1 MRNTL
6 AGIRLIHL
14 PSSRPLRAPIMADRP
29 LITGSFSDANSADRA
44 YSAFRERGY
53 TDDDLHVMMS
63 DDTRKTYF
71 DRDDAA
77 IDEGSKA
84 LEGAG
89 TGAAIGG
96 SVGGILG
103 AIAAVGTAV
112 ALPGIGLVAGPLVG
126 ALAGAGAGGA
136 AGSLVGALVGA
147 GIPEDHAKRYEDD
160 VKSGG
165 IVMGVH
171 PRDDDHDYVSG
182 RYDEYGASNVYAP
195 GRANQAM

>member
-1 MRNTL
+1 
-6 AGIRLIHL
+6 
-14 PSSRPLRAPIMADRP
+14 MADRP
-29 LITGSFSDANSADRA
+29 LITGSFSDPDAADRA
-44 YSAFRERGY
+44 YSSFRERGY

-63 DDTRKTYF
+63 EDTKEQYHSRP
-71 DRDDAA
+71 DAA

-96 SVGGILG
+96 SLGGILG

-112 ALPGIGLVAGPLVG
+112 ALPGVGLIAGPLVG

-147 GIPEDHAKRYEDD
+147 GIPEEHAKTYENDIKD
-160 VKSGG
+160 GR
-165 IVMGVH
+165 IVVGAH
-171 PRDDDHDYVSG
+171 PRDEDRDLFRDTYSKNN
-182 RYDEYGASNVYAP
+182 ASNVYSSY
-195 GRANQAM
+195 

>member
-1 MRNTL
+1 
-6 AGIRLIHL
+6 
-14 PSSRPLRAPIMADRP
+14 MADRP
-29 LITGSFSDANSADRA
+29 LITGSFSDGDSADRA
-44 YSAFRERGY
+44 YSSFRERGY
-53 TDDDLHVMMS
+53 TDDDIHIMMS
-63 DDTRKTYF
+63 DDTKKTYHS
-71 DRDDAA
+71 RSDAA

-103 AIAAVGTAV
+103 ALAAVGTAV
-112 ALPGIGLVAGPLVG
+112 ALPGIGLIAGPLVG

-147 GIPEDHAKRYEDD
+147 GIPEEHAKTYENDIKD
-160 VKSGG
+160 GR

-171 PRDDDHDYVSG
+171 PRDEDHAYLNDQYTQN
-182 RYDEYGASNVYAP
+182 GATNVYS
-195 GRANQAM
+195 GSKSN

>member
-1 MRNTL
+1 
-6 AGIRLIHL
+6 
-14 PSSRPLRAPIMADRP
+14 MADRP
-29 LITGSFSDANSADRA
+29 LITGSFSDADAADRA
-44 YSAFRERGY
+44 YSSVRERGY
-53 TDDDLHVMMS
+53 SDSDLHVMMS
-63 DDTRKTYF
+63 EDTKEAYHSRPG
-71 DRDDAA
+71 AA

-112 ALPGIGLVAGPLVG
+112 ALPGIGLIAGPLVG

-147 GIPEDHAKRYEDD
+147 GIPEEHAKTYESDM
-160 VKSGG
+160 KNGR
-165 IVMGVH
+165 IVVGAH
-171 PRDDDHDYVSG
+171 PRDEDRDMFRDTYSQN
-182 RYDEYGASNVYAP
+182 GAQNVYSSY
-195 GRANQAM
+195 

>member
-1 MRNTL
+1 
-6 AGIRLIHL
+6 
-14 PSSRPLRAPIMADRP
+14 MADRP
-29 LITGSFSDANSADRA
+29 LISGSFSDPAAADRA
-44 YSAFRERGY
+44 YNSFRERGY
-53 TDDDLHVMMS
+53 TDDDIHVMMS
-63 DDTRKTYF
+63 DDTKDAYHSRP
-71 DRDDAA
+71 DAA

-112 ALPGIGLVAGPLVG
+112 ALPGIGLIAGPLVG

-147 GIPEDHAKRYEDD
+147 GIPEEHAQAYESDI
-160 VKSGG
+160 KNGN
-165 IVMGVH
+165 IVVGAH
-171 PRDDDHDYVSG
+171 PRDEDRDTFRDTYTTN
-182 RYDEYGASNVYAP
+182 GASNVYSSY
-195 GRANQAM
+195 